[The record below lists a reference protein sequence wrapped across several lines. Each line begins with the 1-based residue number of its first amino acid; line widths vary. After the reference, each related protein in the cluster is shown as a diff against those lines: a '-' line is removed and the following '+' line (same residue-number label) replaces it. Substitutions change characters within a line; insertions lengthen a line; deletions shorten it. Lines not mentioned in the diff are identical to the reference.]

1 MKIYAFLNRVC
12 SVRIIIM
19 RMQQS
24 QNEKLLEEVADLE
37 EPTQREKP
45 QKLEK
50 KKASVPKEE
59 VK

>member
-1 MKIYAFLNRVC
+1 
-12 SVRIIIM
+12 M